1 MELLVRCGYLT
12 YHSTGAKVLLSGAR
26 PRCHLPKPPL
36 NGCISCLGFSQLL
49 ISVGF
54 HLLTNLGSFQPLFLS
69 YFFSATIFIL
79 SFLDSDLV
87 IVSQVP
93 KALLFSFFLFFLF
106 FLKFISSLLFR
117 LGNFYYPSFCFTD
130 SLHHLLHSA
139 VHHNS

>member
-1 MELLVRCGYLT
+1 MAWI
-12 YHSTGAKVLLSGAR
+12 SLSF
-26 PRCHLPKPPL
+26 
-36 NGCISCLGFSQLL
+36 SCLGFSQLL

-139 VHHNS
+139 VHHNSWAFYFSHSIFSVINFSKISTVPLLE